1 MHLHAHDRLS
11 GPALILVAAT
21 GFGLM
26 PLFSAA
32 PYRDGISPPELLCLR
47 FTLASPLLWAFV
59 LWRRLELPRGRTLL
73 TLIAMGMFGYAGV
86 ALCYFWALTLAPGVV
101 VSLLLYLYP
110 AFVVILCW
118 PLLGERPSGR
128 RLLALT
134 LALAGCALT
143 IGYAGGAKPLG
154 LVLGIASGIFYA
166 LYTIAGRS
174 LPATVPALA
183 QAAVVSTASATSMLL
198 LSLPRGPSLPHSP
211 QAWAGALGLALVS
224 SVIGISAYLA
234 GLRRLGP
241 ARAAVLST
249 FEPVVTALAGAAWL
263 AEPLGWG
270 TLAGGSLILAACTL
284 VLKS

>member
-1 MHLHAHDRLS
+1 MPLPAHARLT
-11 GPALILVAAT
+11 GPALILVAAAS
-21 GFGLM
+21 FGLM

-32 PYRDGISPPELLCLR
+32 PYRDGISPPELLSLR
-47 FTLASPLLWAFV
+47 FALASPLLWTFV

-101 VSLLLYLYP
+101 VALLLYLYP

-128 RLLALT
+128 RLLALG

-154 LVLGIASGIFYA
+154 VLLGIVSGIFYA
-166 LYTIAGRS
+166 LYTIAGRT
-174 LPATVPALA
+174 LPTAVPALV
-183 QAAVVSTASATSMLL
+183 QSAVVSTATALSVLL
-198 LSLPRGPSLPHSP
+198 LTLPQGPRWPQSP

-224 SVIGISAYLA
+224 TVIGISAYLA

-249 FEPVVTALAGAAWL
+249 FEPVVTALVGAALL
-263 AEPLGWG
+263 AEPLGSG
-270 TLAGGSLILAACTL
+270 TLAGGALILVACVL